1 MQNKSIVIVLSVLA
15 ALTAVLLAVNLTGFG
30 APKAAVPVYVSASGE
45 AAAEDTVAVYG
56 QGKVSILPDQA
67 TITFGYQNENADP
80 KAAQDDNRAKMER
93 IVSAVKAQGIDDAGI
108 QTVSYR
114 VNQNYDSKRF
124 VVCNMMQVKTGDI
137 SMTSKIMK
145 AAYDAGA
152 NEFWDVQFDIVKRQQ
167 AYTDALHLAIVR
179 AREKADKLAADGG
192 RKVTGVVTIEEGTVS
207 NSYWYSSPYTNYVPA
222 QSSSSGGYT
231 DGGISSGEMEISAI
245 VNVTYRLN

>member
-1 MQNKSIVIVLSVLA
+1 MQSKSIVIVLSILA
-15 ALTAVLLAVNLTGFG
+15 ALTAVLLAVNLAGLG
-30 APKAAVPVYVSASGE
+30 ESKEAVPMYVSGSGE
-45 AAAEDTVAVYG
+45 AEADKVTTYG
-56 QGKVSILPDQA
+56 QGKVAIQPDQA
-67 TITFGYQNENADP
+67 IITFGYENENADP
-80 KAAQDDNRAKMER
+80 KAAQDTNRAKMEQ
-93 IVSAVKAQGIDDAGI
+93 IVIAVKAVGIHDADM

-114 VNQNYDSKRF
+114 VNRIYDSNRF

-137 SMTSKIMK
+137 GDTSKILK

-167 AYTDALHLAIVR
+167 AYTQALHFAIVR
-179 AREKADKLAADGG
+179 AREKAEKLAADCG
-192 RKVTGVVTIEEGTVS
+192 RRVAGVVTIEEGTVS
-207 NSYWYSSPYTNYVPA
+207 NSYWYSSPYTNYVPS